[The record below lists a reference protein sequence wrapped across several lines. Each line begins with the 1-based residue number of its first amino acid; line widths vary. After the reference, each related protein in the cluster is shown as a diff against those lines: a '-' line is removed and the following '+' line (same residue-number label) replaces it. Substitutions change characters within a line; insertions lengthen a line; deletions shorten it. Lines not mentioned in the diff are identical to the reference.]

1 MDEKAT
7 LKVLGKAE
15 PFCSC
20 DQDELARI
28 LEAGEIRDV
37 ETNTAILGEGSWSGA
52 LHIILTGKCRVTRRD
67 PHGEKDYVLA
77 EVGPGSIVGEV
88 SLLRSMSDIDSRER
102 DTASA
107 TVRTLE
113 PSRIFRL
120 AHDTFHEMIK
130 TDDLA
135 AYKLTLGMAKTM
147 AERMHLMHD
156 HMEKV
161 WSKPKGHDRQ
171 EMNSTSVRRTG

>member
-1 MDEKAT
+1 MDEKTT

-52 LHIILTGKCRVTRRD
+52 LHIILTGKCRVSRRD
-67 PHGEKDYVLA
+67 PHGGKDYVLA

-88 SLLRSMSDIDSRER
+88 SLLHHV
-102 DTASA
+102 TASA

-113 PSRIFRL
+113 PSRVFKL
-120 AHDTFHEMIK
+120 AHDTFHKMIEAG
-130 TDDLA
+130 DLA

-161 WSKPKGHDRQ
+161 WSQPKGHERQ
-171 EMNSTSVRRTG
+171 AEMKRFREHLETNWDF